1 MSLVRNENGF
11 RQPEFVNEEKLAFAR
26 KEEYELM
33 KEFGYSRD
41 SRIPACNHA
50 VIHHGA
56 FAFST
61 LICSELTNVW
71 ARSRLRGAIDALFV
85 LAWNKD
91 IHGFSS
97 IIESAAT
104 DLHAYIIHANN
115 NLYGDNRIRS
125 PEKDEW
131 RRDVVR
137 LKGGEGVF
145 CVVGKLDV
153 MELRKFQQNWDPNDY
168 YSPNPKKGCRFK
180 PIPIEYEYDVTNFR
194 REIVEEEKK

>member
-1 MSLVRNENGF
+1 MMQRF
-11 RQPEFVNEEKLAFAR
+11 
-26 KEEYELM
+26 
-33 KEFGYSRD
+33 
-41 SRIPACNHA
+41 I
-50 VIHHGA
+50 
-56 FAFST
+56 T
-61 LICSELTNVW
+61 LE
-71 ARSRLRGAIDALFV
+71 FV

-97 IIESAAT
+97 IIESAAM